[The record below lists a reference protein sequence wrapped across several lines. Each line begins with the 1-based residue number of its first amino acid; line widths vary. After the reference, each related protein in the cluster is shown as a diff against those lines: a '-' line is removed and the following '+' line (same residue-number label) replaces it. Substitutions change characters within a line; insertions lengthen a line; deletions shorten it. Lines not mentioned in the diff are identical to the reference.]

1 MPAEPLDLSWI
12 WTLTTQDSVLHALV
26 RPREPAGWELCVLQ
40 DNDLVLSESF
50 LGEAQARDNAE
61 ALRKR
66 LQPALGAAPVPR
78 RRAG

>member
-50 LGEAQARDNAE
+50 LGEAQARDYAE

>member
-1 MPAEPLDLSWI
+1 MPAEPLDLSRI
-12 WTLTTQDSVLHALV
+12 WTLTTQDSVLHAIV

-40 DNDLVLSESF
+40 DDDLVVCETF
-50 LGEAQARDNAE
+50 VGEAQAREYAE

-66 LQPALGAAPVPR
+66 LEPKLSAAPVAR